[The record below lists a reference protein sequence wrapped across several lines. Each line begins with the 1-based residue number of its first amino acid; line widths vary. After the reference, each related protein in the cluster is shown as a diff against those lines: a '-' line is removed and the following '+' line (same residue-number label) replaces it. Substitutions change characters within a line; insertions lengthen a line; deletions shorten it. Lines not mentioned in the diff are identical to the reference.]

1 MLLTVG
7 FGIGILMT
15 LIVNWATLEN
25 NERERARAV
34 ADLQVLAQK
43 AQQQVQLAITF
54 LQANRDEII
63 RGRNQAFN
71 DVFGKVGT
79 LKRVAVLAP
88 VSLPGQFNLVSPTLL
103 RDNGAQGGG
112 GGNNRPT
119 VGSVGTQL
127 RSGDS
132 LFLIDPADPQ
142 NTKEA
147 LIGASQLYLR
157 DQYGVVF
164 HHSSLRYYFPGT
176 NFISQAIG
184 EEGAKQWKL
193 PDERYHMVF

>member
-1 MLLTVG
+1 MN
-7 FGIGILMT
+7 I
-15 LIVNWATLEN
+15 
-25 NERERARAV
+25 
-34 ADLQVLAQK
+34 
-43 AQQQVQLAITF
+43 
-54 LQANRDEII
+54 
-63 RGRNQAFN
+63 
-71 DVFGKVGT
+71 
-79 LKRVAVLAP
+79 
-88 VSLPGQFNLVSPTLL
+88 
-103 RDNGAQGGG
+103 
-112 GGNNRPT
+112 
-119 VGSVGTQL
+119 TQL
-127 RSGDS
+127 VFIFALKQS
-132 LFLIDPADPQ
+132 ITVPADPQ